1 MVTLAISHHFPKRL
15 ELAWR
20 KCNFKRLIP
29 HFHSQEKKFLMAY
42 LSTPLGI
49 NLDMLTLHNSYNHST
64 ITSSFS
70 SSFDDLFGRF
80 DTPKRMS
87 LAMVTYPLSTHTVA
101 KLNFLSIKYFTKKS
115 NFWTK
120 IGILPQCVVQSLF
133 SDSNLFIA
141 DSTWWNSGRGLEN
154 LQHPNAFRVLCSL
167 AHWRKW
173 SITKG
178 ALLCGHESRL

>member
-101 KLNFLSIKYFTKKS
+101 KLNFLSIKYFTKKWMDKLLS
-115 NFWTK
+115 K
-120 IGILPQCVVQSLF
+120 VQFL
-133 SDSNLFIA
+133 DEDWNIA
-141 DSTWWNSGRGLEN
+141 SVCSIYKVYLVT
-154 LQHPNAFRVLCSL
+154 VICSL
-167 AHWRKW
+167 QIPHDG
-173 SITKG
+173 IV
-178 ALLCGHESRL
+178 EED